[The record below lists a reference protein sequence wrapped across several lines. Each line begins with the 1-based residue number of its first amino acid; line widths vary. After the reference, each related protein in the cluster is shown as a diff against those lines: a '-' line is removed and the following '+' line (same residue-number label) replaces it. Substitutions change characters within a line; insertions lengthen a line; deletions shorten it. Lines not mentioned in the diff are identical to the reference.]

1 MQEDSHEKLNKFLPN
16 LPPLL
21 NSTHFNSNRYGNEE
35 ERKCV
40 KRPQLINIQ
49 EIFTKNTRIEP
60 FSLQES
66 FKYGGA
72 PPPCQVGL
80 KRMCVPKTILKETH

>member
-1 MQEDSHEKLNKFLPN
+1 MQEDLNEKFNKFLPN

-21 NSTHFNSNRYGNEE
+21 NSTHFKSNTYGNEE

-66 FKYGGA
+66 FKYGGY
-72 PPPCQVGL
+72 L
-80 KRMCVPKTILKETH
+80 KRMCVPKTILNETH